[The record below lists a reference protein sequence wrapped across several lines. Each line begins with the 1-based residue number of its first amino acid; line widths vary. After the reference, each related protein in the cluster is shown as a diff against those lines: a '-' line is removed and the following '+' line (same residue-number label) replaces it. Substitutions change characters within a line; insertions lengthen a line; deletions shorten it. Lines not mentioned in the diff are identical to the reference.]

1 MLRYYIVVDGRV
13 QGVGFRYYCQM
24 NATNLNLT
32 GWVRNMSNGMVEME
46 VQGTGHT
53 SAKFISLISKGNYF
67 IKVTSVSKKEIP
79 LIDSETKFK
88 IK

>member
-13 QGVGFRYYCQM
+13 QG
-24 NATNLNLT
+24 T
-32 GWVRNMSNGMVEME
+32 E
-46 VQGTGHT
+46 HT
-53 SAKFISLISKGNYF
+53 LVKFISLISKGNYF

>member
-1 MLRYYIVVDGRV
+1 MVRYYIVVDGRV
-13 QGVGFRYYCQM
+13 QGVGFRFHCQM

-46 VQGTGHT
+46 VQGTEPT
-53 SAKFISLISKGNYF
+53 LAIFISLISKGNYF
-67 IKVTSVSKKEIP
+67 IRVTSVSKKEIP